1 MLAAAAQQQRALGG
15 KEKSGQGLAVKQS
28 TWPVMLI
35 RIELMD
41 IKELHA
47 EGNSIRE
54 IVRKTGHSRNTV
66 RKVLRNEHTLQQR
79 KGPVRKPH
87 PSKLD
92 AFKDYVKERYEEF
105 GLSAVRLMGEIQPM
119 GYSGSIAT
127 LRRYLQTLKPAI
139 KQEQKLTV
147 RYETAPGKQAQVDWA
162 YCGRFPD
169 PLGKLIGVY
178 AFVMV
183 LGFSRML
190 FVRFTTSMGL
200 PQLLE
205 CHQKGFEYF
214 GGWTQTILY
223 DNMKQVKLSR
233 DRWNELFV
241 DFCNHYGIVP
251 KTHRP
256 YRPKTKGK
264 VERAVDYLKNNF
276 LVGRSFEGINDLNA
290 QVMHWL
296 QTTANIRIHGTTG
309 KQPVDLFEDEKQ
321 LLIPVHSVS
330 PYNWVAPV
338 ERKVDAES
346 MVRFD
351 RSRYSV
357 PPKYS
362 GHKVAVHSQGGNI
375 IIQAADTII
384 AEHKQAL
391 RAGQCVTDK
400 EHLTELWKLTQEQT
414 PLPQGHLPWQVSFEQ
429 NVQQASLAQ
438 FEEVA
443 L

>member
-1 MLAAAAQQQRALGG
+1 MIQYIQ
-15 KEKSGQGLAVKQS
+15 
-28 TWPVMLI
+28 
-35 RIELMD
+35 LMD
-41 IKELHA
+41 IKELRT
-47 EGNSIRE
+47 EGKSIRA
-54 IVRKTGHSRNTV
+54 IARKTGHSRNTV
-66 RKVLRNEHTLQQR
+66 RKVLRGEHTLQQR
-79 KGPVRKPH
+79 KGPARKPH

-92 AFKDYVKERYEEF
+92 AFKDYVKNRHEEF
-105 GLSAVRLMGEIQPM
+105 GLSAVRLMDEIQSM
-119 GYSGSIAT
+119 GYSGSLAT

-139 KQEQKLTV
+139 KQAQTLTV

-162 YCGRFPD
+162 YCGRFPNA
-169 PLGKLIGVY
+169 LGKFIAVY

-190 FVRFTTSMGL
+190 FVRFTTSMRM
-200 PQLLE
+200 PQLLD

-214 GGWTQTILY
+214 GGWPETILY

-233 DRWNELFV
+233 DRWNDLFI
-241 DFCNHYGIVP
+241 DFCDHYGVIP

-256 YRPKTKGK
+256 YRPRTKGK

-276 LVGRSFEGINDLNA
+276 LAGRQFNGIGDLNA
-290 QVMHWL
+290 QAMHWL
-296 QTTANIRIHGTTG
+296 DTTANVRIHGTTG
-309 KQPVDLFEDEKQ
+309 KQPVVLFENEKQ
-321 LLIPVHSVS
+321 LLTPLHSVS

-357 PPKYS
+357 PPQYS
-362 GHKVAVHSQGGNI
+362 GHTVAVHSQGGHI
-375 IIQAADTII
+375 IIEAGNAII

-391 RAGQCVTDK
+391 RAGQCVTHK
-400 EHLTELWKLTQEQT
+400 EHLAELWKLTQEQT
-414 PLPQGHLPWQVSFEQ
+414 PLPQGHPRWQVSFAQ
-429 NVQQASLAQ
+429 TVQQASLAQ